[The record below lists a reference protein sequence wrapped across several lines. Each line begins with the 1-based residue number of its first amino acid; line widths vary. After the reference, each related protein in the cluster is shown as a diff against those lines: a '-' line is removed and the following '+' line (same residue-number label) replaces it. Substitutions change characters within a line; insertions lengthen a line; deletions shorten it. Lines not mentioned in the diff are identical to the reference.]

1 MEKFIKIFYDIMFVV
16 VASLFASCSSS
27 SDEPSGDDLVE
38 KLQGTWVLEK
48 MKMSV
53 MGQTIEMTAD
63 ELKGESGYN
72 EFYDDVLRFS
82 GDKVNGY
89 SYQVKGNKVLF
100 PWYEEENWWAK
111 VSFSGSTMTMYFD
124 INYEGVP
131 MKMWG
136 IYVKSGARSTYD
148 NADASSG
155 VFSAMAASLK

>member
-1 MEKFIKIFYDIMFVV
+1 MEKLLKIVYGTMFVV
-16 VASLFASCSSS
+16 LTLMFSACSSS

-38 KLQGTWVLEK
+38 KLQGTWVLDK

-53 MGQTIEMTAD
+53 MGQTFEMTAD
-63 ELKGESGYN
+63 ELKNESGYN
-72 EFYDDVLRFS
+72 QFYDEVLRFS

-89 SYQVKGNKVLF
+89 DYQVKGNKVLF
-100 PWYEEENWWAK
+100 PWYEETNWWAK

-136 IYVKSGARSTYD
+136 IYVKSGARSTLEPSE
-148 NADASSG
+148 ATKG
-155 VFSAMAASLK
+155 VFSTMAAKL